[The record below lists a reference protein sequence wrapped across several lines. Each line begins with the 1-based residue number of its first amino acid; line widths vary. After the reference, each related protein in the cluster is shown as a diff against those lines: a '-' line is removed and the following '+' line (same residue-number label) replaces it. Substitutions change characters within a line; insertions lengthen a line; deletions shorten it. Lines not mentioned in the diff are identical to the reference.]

1 MIAIGLTI
9 SIICVALDVLI
20 GTGPVM
26 LILFATP
33 GYALLGLL
41 FFILLVLEVI
51 ALIMF
56 KKVGWNIFLLVLGIL
71 AIIGG
76 GGHLAVGIIAGSIL
90 LLIGN
95 NTHSKTNLN

>member
-26 LILFATP
+26 LTLFATP

-41 FFILLVLEVI
+41 LFILLVLEVI

-76 GGHLAVGIIAGSIL
+76 GGYLAGGIIAGSIL

-95 NTHSKTNLN
+95 NTRSKTNLN